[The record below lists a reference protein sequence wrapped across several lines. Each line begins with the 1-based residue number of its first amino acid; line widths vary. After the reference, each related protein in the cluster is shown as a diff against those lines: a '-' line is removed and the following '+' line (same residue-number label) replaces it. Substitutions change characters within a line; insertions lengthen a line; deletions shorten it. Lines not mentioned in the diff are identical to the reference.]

1 VKTICYALLII
12 AGLSASLFGQTQKK
26 TDDQVPD
33 KIAWYATWKSGL
45 AEAERSGRPIL
56 LLSAAPH
63 CHNISGIW

>member
-1 VKTICYALLII
+1 MKIIVSALLLL
-12 AGLSASLFGQTQKK
+12 AGFSANLSAQSPKK
-26 TDDQVPD
+26 TDKQMPD

-63 CHNISGIW
+63 CHQTSGIW

>member
-1 VKTICYALLII
+1 MKTISYSLLLLV
-12 AGLSASLFGQTQKK
+12 GLSADLLAQTQKK
-26 TDDQVPD
+26 ASDELPG